1 MKELIE
7 NLFWIIVIVFGSMY
21 LLFVEIKNYKRKRSL
36 KSKTKYIE
44 EDIVSME
51 IMNKIFCKGTIMLIG
66 GDRVPS
72 KLPSTYVVELEYEGN
87 NYEINDEEIFKSYEV
102 GQFIKL
108 KLIKSL
114 DENKNLIKYDLFQL
128 K

>member
-21 LLFVEIKNYKRKRSL
+21 LLFVEIRNYKRKRSL
-36 KSKTKYIE
+36 KTKTKYIE

-51 IMNKIFCKGTIMLIG
+51 IMNKIFCKGTIMTIG

-72 KLPSTYVVELEYEGN
+72 KLPSTYVVELQYEGN
-87 NYEINDEEIFKSYEV
+87 NYEINDKEIFESYEI
-102 GQFIKL
+102 GQYIKL
-108 KLIKSL
+108 KLV
-114 DENKNLIKYDLFQL
+114 KNLDQNRNIIKYDLFKL